1 VAAEGRQTIYLS
13 KEDQKLM
20 DQIKKDAD
28 REDRSVSYIVLRIL
42 RKHYGMDK
50 GDEQ

>member
-20 DQIKKDAD
+20 DRIKEDAE
-28 REDRSVSYIVLRIL
+28 REERSVSYIVLKIL

-50 GDEQ
+50 GDGQ